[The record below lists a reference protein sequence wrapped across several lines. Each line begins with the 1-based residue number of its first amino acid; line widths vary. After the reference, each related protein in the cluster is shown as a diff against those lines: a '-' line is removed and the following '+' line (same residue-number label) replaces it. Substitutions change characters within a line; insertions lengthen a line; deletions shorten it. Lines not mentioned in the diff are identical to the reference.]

1 MSIPAGHFPTRRAAL
16 GAALAEAGVG
26 AWIAYGDDRQFA
38 GADHVR
44 YLSSLHPHFEGA
56 VVVGGPGTADI
67 LSGPETVGY
76 AEFATE
82 GAGIDRI
89 LPIAEL
95 SHPGLAYRSI
105 ALADGAAHL
114 ATTLRGVGRVGV
126 LGGDRMPAPLAT
138 ALLEPLKAAGHELVD
153 VEAIAYRLRSI
164 KTPEEQALLD
174 EAFAIAAEGM
184 RAAAE
189 TIGPGRT
196 ERDVAAAAEARMR
209 EAGAEGFGIDAMVG
223 AGVVHSRTILARSTD
238 RRIER
243 GDAVAVTLCPR
254 HEGYHACLA
263 RAFSVGPSAAVEARM
278 ATAREA
284 QRAGLAALRVGAAG
298 RSAVAASDAVLE
310 QHVPEAEIRDVWVHN
325 TGMVEF
331 EPPVFTAGSEDP
343 LEPGMAFNIDVP
355 IFAAPWGGMRLEDG
369 FAVDGDEIRPRL
381 ADADSLVPVAL

>member
-1 MSIPAGHFPTRRAAL
+1 MSIPAEHFAARRAAL
-16 GAALAEAGVG
+16 TAALADAGVEG
-26 AWIAYGDDRQFA
+26 WIAYGDDRQFA

-44 YLSSLHPHFEGA
+44 YLSSLQPHFEGA
-56 VVVGGPGTADI
+56 LVVGGHGSTDI

-105 ALADGAAHL
+105 ALTDGAAHL
-114 ATTLRGVGRVGV
+114 AAALRGVRRVGL
-126 LGGDRMPAPLAT
+126 LGGDRVPAPLAT
-138 ALLEPLKAAGHELVD
+138 AMLEPLAAAGLKLVD
-153 VEAIAYRLRSI
+153 AEAIAYRLRAR
-164 KTPEEQALLD
+164 KTPEEQTLLD
-174 EAFAIAAEGM
+174 EAFAIAAAGM

-189 TIGPGRT
+189 AIAPGRT
-196 ERDVAAAAEARMR
+196 EREVAAAAEARMR

-223 AGVVHSRTILARSTD
+223 AGVAHSRTILARSTE
-238 RRIER
+238 REIRR

-254 HEGYHACLA
+254 RDGYHACLA

-278 ATAREA
+278 AAAREA
-284 QRAGLAALRVGAAG
+284 QRAGLAALRVGKPG
-298 RSAVAASDAVLE
+298 RSAVQACDAVLQE
-310 QHVPEAEIRDVWVHN
+310 RVPEAEIRDVWVHN

-331 EPPVFTAGSEDP
+331 EPPVFTVASDDR
-343 LEPGMAFNIDVP
+343 LAPGMAFNIDVP

-369 FAVDGDEIRPRL
+369 FAVDGDGIRPRL
-381 ADADSLVPVAL
+381 ADADALVPVAL